1 MTPTLLHFRPQEDIT
16 TFELA
21 LVVKFISS
29 ELPYQLSGFFSG
41 GNARLPLVIG
51 NTEEWDSMQRLLCEY
66 GIARHFRGVTPG
78 GADDR

>member
-16 TFELA
+16 VFELA
-21 LVVKFISS
+21 RVVDFLCT

-51 NTEEWDSMQRLLCEY
+51 STEEWDSMQRLLCEY
-66 GIARHFRGVTPG
+66 GIARHFHGEKPEELG
-78 GADDR
+78 E